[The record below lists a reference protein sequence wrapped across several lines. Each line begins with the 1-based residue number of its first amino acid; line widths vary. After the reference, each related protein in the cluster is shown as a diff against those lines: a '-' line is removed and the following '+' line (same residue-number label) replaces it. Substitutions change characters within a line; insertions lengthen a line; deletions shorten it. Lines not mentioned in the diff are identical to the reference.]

1 MATAKFNFS
10 NVSSKEHKIGAIW
23 STEANSSKKDFFPLC
38 QFRVL
43 CSQKKAFS
51 VVLFGFQYVF
61 CFNIDQRF
69 LIVRPVYIVDYKN
82 LCNFFHWYY
91 EFYKRCEN
99 FAHWYDII
107 GGDGERPKGV
117 PMAAKRSVSW
127 SPSSRVWIFDGLL

>member
-1 MATAKFNFS
+1 MFRAKNTKS
-10 NVSSKEHKIGAIW
+10 GLSGRRKQTPRKKI
-23 STEANSSKKDFFPLC
+23 FFPYASFGC
-38 QFRVL
+38 FVRK
-43 CSQKKAFS
+43 KKAFS

-61 CFNIDQRF
+61 CFNIDQTS